1 MKHISS
7 NNTSKGKVMTMLE
20 HQNYMLEKGKTKNIG
35 FFESVSLK
43 IAGRSDGAHG
53 LPRQDGGG
61 EWISPMLSKEI
72 HSYKEFC
79 DRIWGKLQ
87 IDISDKFARLGYLL
101 DNLKSLEG
109 QLEEARG
116 RLEKAQSIGEP
127 DYHIKKRGEEHLSEN
142 QVVSRRKRYH
152 QKQLQPFMSSV
163 QSLGNELKEN
173 LKEAILL
180 ENEITEANN
189 AARLIC
195 ERVMNHTRQ
204 RMDVYWNASYAS
216 HPKKNNLPVTPGI
229 RLIPDAELMY
239 FRQHK
244 QFLDKAEET
253 IDYLK
258 VKYDVT
264 TEKEEKKYE

>member
-87 IDISDKFARLGYLL
+87 IDISD
-101 DNLKSLEG
+101 
-109 QLEEARG
+109 
-116 RLEKAQSIGEP
+116 
-127 DYHIKKRGEEHLSEN
+127 
-142 QVVSRRKRYH
+142 
-152 QKQLQPFMSSV
+152 
-163 QSLGNELKEN
+163 
-173 LKEAILL
+173 
-180 ENEITEANN
+180 
-189 AARLIC
+189 
-195 ERVMNHTRQ
+195 
-204 RMDVYWNASYAS
+204 
-216 HPKKNNLPVTPGI
+216 
-229 RLIPDAELMY
+229 
-239 FRQHK
+239 
-244 QFLDKAEET
+244 
-253 IDYLK
+253 
-258 VKYDVT
+258 
-264 TEKEEKKYE
+264 